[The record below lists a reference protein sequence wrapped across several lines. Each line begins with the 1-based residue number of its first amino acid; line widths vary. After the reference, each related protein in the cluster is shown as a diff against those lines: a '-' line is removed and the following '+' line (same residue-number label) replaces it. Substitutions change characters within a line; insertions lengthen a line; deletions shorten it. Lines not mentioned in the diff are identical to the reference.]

1 MSTLQ
6 DFLNSHPVDNLTDEV
21 VVSPRFK
28 DKDGNI
34 LKFKIKAMTNQT
46 FDELRKR
53 YTRVGKGR
61 KVEFDAQGFNTA
73 VVIEHTL
80 DPDFKD
86 ADSIKKLGCATPD
99 EYLNKV
105 LLSGEIATLVNKIQ
119 ELSGFDIDME
129 ALVEEAKN

>member
-6 DFLNSHPVDNLTDEV
+6 EFLNSHPVDNLIEEV
-21 VVSPRFK
+21 IVSPRFK
-28 DKDGNI
+28 DSEGNV
-34 LKFKIKAMTNQT
+34 LKFKIKAMTNQK

-61 KVEFDAQGFNTA
+61 KVEFDAQGFNNA

-86 ADSIKKLGCATPD
+86 AASIEKVGCATP
-99 EYLNKV
+99 EQYLNKV
-105 LLSGEIATLVNKIQ
+105 LLAGEIAKLVEEIQKI
-119 ELSGFDIDME
+119 SGFDVDMDV
-129 ALVEEAKN
+129 LVEEAKN